1 MCWSSMQ
8 MVQGQLDTVWRFSF
22 LLSLTSEK
30 NFVWGIPG
38 ILSLLSAQHVGQSRN
53 PDHSLC
59 PPKMWIPA
67 VTLTRLADDRMV
79 KDLTQSHELKS
90 RLVMVLQAKYHTMSA
105 GNVKLLEAKFYSIV
119 KILLLEMSSGQGAIV
134 WSPNQK
140 QGQHNQVDE
149 IRQDLTERQ
158 KL

>member
-1 MCWSSMQ
+1 
-8 MVQGQLDTVWRFSF
+8 
-22 LLSLTSEK
+22 
-30 NFVWGIPG
+30 
-38 ILSLLSAQHVGQSRN
+38 
-53 PDHSLC
+53 
-59 PPKMWIPA
+59 MWIPA